1 MPTIKERRAAIY
13 AEFRQFRRDN
23 PDTEPEPFLSDTFI
37 PTLQQIENDCQAET
51 GHINP
56 GTITREEGSKYY
68 ICDDCR
74 KLIELGYE

>member
-1 MPTIKERRAAIY
+1 MSTIKERRTSIY
-13 AEFRQFRRDN
+13 AALRQFKLAN
-23 PDTEPEPFLSDTFI
+23 PGIHPEPFLSDTFI